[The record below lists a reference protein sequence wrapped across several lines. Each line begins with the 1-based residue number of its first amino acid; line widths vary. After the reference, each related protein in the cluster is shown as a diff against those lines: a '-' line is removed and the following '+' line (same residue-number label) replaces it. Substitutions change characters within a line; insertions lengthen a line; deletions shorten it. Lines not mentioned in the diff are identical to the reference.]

1 MSSPKG
7 DCYEAAAN
15 LFLTMCEYGRN
26 EVNVRNLR
34 LVHAEVQGQG
44 KVSHLRFGHGFVLM
58 LDEDMVLDVSNG
70 NHVFM
75 AREKYYRL
83 GKIDEIDNIVM
94 YEFDEVAGLLLEVET
109 YGPWDLVTST
119 GL

>member
-1 MSSPKG
+1 MSEATG
-7 DCYEAAAN
+7 DCYEAAAT

-26 EVNVRNLR
+26 SENVKNLR
-34 LVHAEVQGQG
+34 LVHAEVAGQG
-44 KVSHLRFGHGFVLM
+44 KLTGLRFGHAFVLM

-70 NHVFM
+70 NSVFM

-83 GKIDEIDNIVM
+83 GRIDEIDNVVA
-94 YEFDEVAGLLLEVET
+94 YDFEEAAGLLVEVET
-109 YGPWDLVTST
+109 YGPWDLVTSS